1 MKQSAA
7 SEGVYDPGL
16 VALLE
21 TLPKDVETTPIKQP
35 KKAVESTP
43 QKGTSAKGTPAP
55 AKSTPVKPKGKR
67 KRRERRARRKRR
79 ERRMQMMDLMTPR
92 VMMSGHQMHQLM
104 SQSDATGISAVV
116 SCFVFVVWTHA
127 IFAI

>member
-43 QKGTSAKGTPAP
+43 QKGTPGKGTPAP
-55 AKSTPVKPKGKR
+55 AKSTPVKPKGK
-67 KRRERRARRKRR
+67 KKKKGKKGKKEKKGKKDADDGSDDT
-79 ERRMQMMDLMTPR
+79 ESDDEWP
-92 VMMSGHQMHQLM
+92 
-104 SQSDATGISAVV
+104 SDASTDVAE
-116 SCFVFVVWTHA
+116 
-127 IFAI
+127 